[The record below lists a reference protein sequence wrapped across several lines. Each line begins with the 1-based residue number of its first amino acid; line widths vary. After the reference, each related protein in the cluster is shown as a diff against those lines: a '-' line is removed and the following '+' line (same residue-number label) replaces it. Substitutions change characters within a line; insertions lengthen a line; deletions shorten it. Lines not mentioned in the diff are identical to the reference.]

1 MIHVETS
8 PIEYLFWIVVI
19 LGLLIC
25 VACMVLLCW
34 LSASRPRRKGIP
46 VTVRKKTSSHK
57 AFPKQVTVI
66 PASCFDTAAF
76 IRIYLDNHPSLK
88 AELKEELLNG

>member
-8 PIEYLFWIVVI
+8 TFEYFFWALII
-19 LGLLIC
+19 LGILT
-25 VACMVLLCW
+25 AFFCMVLSCW
-34 LSASRPRRKGIP
+34 SIFSRRRRKGVP
-46 VTVRKKTSSHK
+46 VVVRKKPSSHK
-57 AFPKQVTVI
+57 GFPKQVTVI
-66 PASCFDTAAF
+66 PASSFDTAAF